1 MSDEQPREHIRLG
14 PNIHVGWRGM
24 SGSKQQPKQG
34 QWQRLRLRLRENAAK
49 PNTGGR
55 AGAGA
60 VREGEQGEG

>member
-1 MSDEQPREHIRLG
+1 
-14 PNIHVGWRGM
+14 M